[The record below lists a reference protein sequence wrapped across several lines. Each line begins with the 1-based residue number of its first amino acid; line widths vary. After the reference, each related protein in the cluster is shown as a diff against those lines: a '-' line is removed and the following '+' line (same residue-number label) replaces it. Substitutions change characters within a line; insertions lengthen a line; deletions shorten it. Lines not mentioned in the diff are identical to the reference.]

1 MSPVLLLV
9 YMQIKDSQERAQ
21 WAQIVARARSIKE
34 RTELQA
40 IATDDAKRLGQERVE
55 QWQEV
60 VAPNDPELFG
70 ERLRLDALTLEE
82 ARHAV
87 TPVQKDVQ
95 TSLPPWASWLAAAI
109 EECAEPGS
117 DADRFITERARLPFQ
132 EALAPFVRY
141 AGAMLEADQPGETTE
156 VAPSARADL
165 ERELLTWLCTLA
177 AQVLVHE
184 FGLFRM
190 QRQSPYERSGKQGR
204 ESDALYQ
211 TFVQCLCA
219 GDWRPMFQEY
229 SALARMMGTAMI
241 DWVERSAELL
251 ARFAQDHDDLE
262 SAVGPFG
269 RLVAVRPLTGDR
281 HNRGRT
287 VLLLTGATG
296 RRVVYKPRS
305 LGMEAHLYALL
316 QRLTEHD
323 SLLDMRTP
331 TVIDRG
337 AYGWMSFVE
346 DHPCEDKAGL
356 ARYYR
361 RMGMLMAVIYSLNG
375 IDCHMENLVA
385 EDEHPVLVDAET
397 LFYPEPR
404 NVEREREKEPTDS
417 TRSVV
422 WTDFLPWEKAG
433 HAADISGFSGGA
445 EPVELDDVPVWD
457 APNTD
462 AMALTSGTMT
472 SPQQD
477 NAPRTKTEQADP
489 NSYQDDLRE
498 GFVEMYHVLMEA
510 TPALFNDPCWQGFQ
524 SQHTRY
530 LPRSTEMYTNVLM
543 RSLEP
548 ASLLSGVD
556 RDIELDV
563 LSRALATRSQK
574 KWIWPLIK
582 AEQRALRRGDLP
594 FFTVPV
600 NNQSLSVAPNTSID
614 AFFEKSGGEAAE
626 ETLHRLGPEDLQEQ
640 MDWIARAFE
649 HSESRRSGETHPE
662 QQGDE

>member
-1 MSPVLLLV
+1 M
-9 YMQIKDSQERAQ
+9 
-21 WAQIVARARSIKE
+21 
-34 RTELQA
+34 
-40 IATDDAKRLGQERVE
+40 
-55 QWQEV
+55 
-60 VAPNDPELFG
+60 
-70 ERLRLDALTLEE
+70 
-82 ARHAV
+82 
-87 TPVQKDVQ
+87 
-95 TSLPPWASWLAAAI
+95 SLPPWASWLVASI
-109 EECAEPGS
+109 EECPEPGS
-117 DADRFITERARLPFQ
+117 DADRFIAKRARLPFQ

-156 VAPSARADL
+156 VAPSARADM

-190 QRQSPYERSGKQGR
+190 QRQSPYEQSGKQG
-204 ESDALYQ
+204 EKNDTLYQ
-211 TFVQCLCA
+211 AFVQCLCA
-219 GDWRPMFQEY
+219 GDWCPMFQEY
-229 SALARMMGTAMI
+229 SALARLMGTAMI
-241 DWVERSAELL
+241 NWVERSSELL
-251 ARFAQDHDDLE
+251 ARFTQDHDDLE

-281 HNRGRT
+281 HNYGRT

-305 LGMEAHLYALL
+305 LGLEANLYALL

-337 AYGWMSFVE
+337 SYGWMSFVE
-346 DHPCEDKAGL
+346 DHPCDDEAGL

-404 NVEREREKEPTDS
+404 NVEGMSTEESPDS
-417 TRSVV
+417 ARSVV
-422 WTDFLPWEKAG
+422 WTDVLPWEKAG
-433 HAADISGFSGGA
+433 HAADISGFSGGV

-472 SPQQD
+472 SHQQK
-477 NAPRTKTEQADP
+477 NAPRTKTGQANP
-489 NSYQDDLRE
+489 NSHQDDLRE
-498 GFVEMYHVLMEA
+498 GFVEMYRVLMDA
-510 TPALFNDPCWQGFQ
+510 GSSLLNDPCWSGFQ

-530 LPRSTEMYTNVLM
+530 LPRSTEVYTNVLM
-543 RSLEP
+543 RSLRP
-548 ASLLSGVD
+548 AALLSGVD

-582 AEQRALRRGDLP
+582 AEQQALRRADLP

-600 NNQSLSVAPNTSID
+600 DSQSLSVASNTSIN
-614 AFFEKSGGEAAE
+614 AFFETSGADAVE
-626 ETLHRLGPEDLQEQ
+626 ETLHRLGHKDLREQ
-640 MDWIARAFE
+640 LAWIDRAFE
-649 HSESRRSGETHPE
+649 RSDSHGVSRQSKKRRSQKYE
-662 QQGDE
+662 